1 MGSESALFNYQ
12 DYQAAQ
18 LASNYHN
25 ERMEVPPPLT
35 RKAAKQAIPMDDD
48 ADLENIPMCPI
59 CITPLTDVV
68 DVTATFCG

>member
-1 MGSESALFNYQ
+1 MGPENALFNYQ

-18 LASNYHN
+18 LPSNYYN
-25 ERMEVPPPLT
+25 ENMTPMT
-35 RKAAKQAIPMDDD
+35 RKATKQATVMIDD
-48 ADLENIPMCPI
+48 AAMEDIPICPI